1 MEIFN
6 WADFVDDENCLF
18 SEDCAGSA
26 LCIGGFDGP
35 HRGHQSLFDR
45 VRLFSARNSGMKKG
59 AVTFVLP
66 PKASLH
72 KESFGGL
79 LCSVEQKKDFFLKQG
94 FDFVV
99 LIDFTPSVKGTPGA
113 VFVEKLCSCLK
124 MKFLVSGQDFTCGVN
139 ADTGIAQLKTLALK
153 KGFVFEV
160 AEQVDSDGLRV
171 SSSALRS
178 AVALGDF
185 DTAEKMLG
193 FHYRLDL
200 RPFLDCIS
208 CSNGKTAAVYSFERN
223 ACHQILPEK
232 GEFPTKVYFEETQD
246 SEPFA
251 ADGLLS
257 MKDGQVNIEVCAEK
271 DRSLSGFLPE
281 TVEFIPVIR

>member
-1 MEIFN
+1 MEIFY
-6 WADFVDDENCLF
+6 WADFADKEKCLF
-18 SEDCAGSA
+18 SDDCEGSA

-35 HRGHQSLFDR
+35 HRGHQTLFDK
-45 VRLFSARNSGMKKG
+45 VRLFSARNSGIKKG

-66 PKASLH
+66 PRASLH

-79 LCSVEQKKDFFLKQG
+79 LCSVAQKNEFFQKKG

-99 LIDFTPSVKGTPGA
+99 LIDFTPAVKETPGA

-139 ADTGIAQLKTLALK
+139 ADTGVSQLEEMAVR

-160 AEQVDSDGLRV
+160 AEQVVSDGLRV
-171 SSSALRS
+171 SSSGLRS

-193 FHYRLDL
+193 FSYRLDL
-200 RPFLDCIS
+200 RPFSDCIS
-208 CSNGKTAAVYSFERN
+208 LQNEKNCSGLSFERIV
-223 ACHQILPEK
+223 CPQILPEK
-232 GEFPTKVYFEETQD
+232 GEYRTKIYFAKTKD
-246 SEPFA
+246 CASFA
-251 ADGLLS
+251 ADARLMIDGGLVH
-257 MKDGQVNIEVCAEK
+257 MKVCRENG
-271 DRSLSGFLPE
+271 RSLEGFLPE
-281 TVEFIPVIR
+281 TVEFIPSIR